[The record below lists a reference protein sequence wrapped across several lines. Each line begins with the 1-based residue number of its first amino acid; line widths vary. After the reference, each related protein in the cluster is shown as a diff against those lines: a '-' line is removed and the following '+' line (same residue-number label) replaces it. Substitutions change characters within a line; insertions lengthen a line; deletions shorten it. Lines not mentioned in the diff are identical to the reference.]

1 MIRKNKKYTV
11 LTRRWWYI
19 TIICLVIALS
29 ACVSAP
35 VQEMSDARQAI
46 QAAKEA
52 GADSQSQANLLK
64 AEQLL
69 KQAQQALEH
78 GEYKMARNRARAA
91 RNEALEAQKNTN

>member
-1 MIRKNKKYTV
+1 MIRKNNQYTAIA
-11 LTRRWWYI
+11 RRWFYLV
-19 TIICLVIALS
+19 CLLMALG
-29 ACVSAP
+29 ACASAP

-46 QAAKEA
+46 RAAKEA
-52 GADSQSQANLLK
+52 GANSQSQTNLQK

-91 RNEALEAQKNTN
+91 RDEALEAQKNTN